1 VGRRSLEW
9 SSAACGSYDL
19 KLNTI
24 GTKTEGPRL
33 AYKIN
38 EASALLGVSVIT
50 IRRAIDRG
58 LIKPSRAFRHVLISA
73 DELQRFL
80 DTTTAGYRKEGA

>member
-19 KLNTI
+19 TLNTI

-73 DELQRFL
+73 GELQRFL

>member
-1 VGRRSLEW
+1 MVQCCLRALR
-9 SSAACGSYDL
+9 L
-19 KLNTI
+19 KLKTI
-24 GTKTEGPRL
+24 EIKSEGRL

-38 EASALLGVSVIT
+38 EAASLLGVSVIT
-50 IRRAIDRG
+50 IRRAIQRG